1 MDHDKNFI
9 NLGYSFFRNLI
20 SKNSC
25 EKLNRDISKIKL
37 INKNIFLS
45 KKDYFKEKLNSKI
58 SGMKLINKN
67 KKNILDNF
75 NLDFIFKD
83 KNFLEKV
90 HRVLNKDFEIYGKRI
105 ICAIPNN
112 LVPSWI
118 TNDKNIEYN
127 NLGEFIKPKFRNI
140 RFFRGIDYHQDF
152 TDFPKGKG
160 NFITVYIYL
169 SEVTKKMSPIN
180 LLPKTHLGGPSIF
193 PHLLKKNKGKIT
205 YKSDNGKLINSKN
218 LQFSG
223 NAGDVLLW
231 HNCMLHGTK
240 DNQSSKSRFS
250 LRLILRQKKNNKN
263 SLMNIVNK
271 KIMKINKLKKI
282 VGFKIMMD
290 FSRYKTLGINKKNSI

>member
-1 MDHDKNFI
+1 MDQDKKFI
-9 NLGYSFFRNLI
+9 NLGYSDFKNLI

-25 EKLNRDISKIKL
+25 EKLNSDISKIRL

-45 KKDYFKEKLNSKI
+45 KKAYFAKKK
-58 SGMKLINKN
+58 KNK

-90 HRVLNKDFEIYGKRI
+90 SRVLNKDFEIYAKRI
-105 ICAIPNN
+105 ICGIPNN
-112 LVPSWI
+112 FVPSWI
-118 TNDKNIEYN
+118 TDDKNLDYN
-127 NLGEFIKPKFRNI
+127 NLGEFIKPKYRDI

-160 NFITVYIYL
+160 DFITVYIYL
-169 SEVTKKMSPIN
+169 SKVTKKMSPIN
-180 LLPKTHLGGPSIF
+180 LATGTHLGGPSIF
-193 PHLLKKNKGKIT
+193 PHFLKKNKGKIT
-205 YKSDNGKLINSKN
+205 YKSDNGKIINSKN
-218 LQFSG
+218 LKFSG
-223 NAGDVLLW
+223 DAGDVLLW
-231 HNCMLHGTK
+231 HNCLLHGTK
-240 DNQSSKSRFS
+240 INNTSKSRFS

-282 VGFKIMMD
+282 VGFEKMCD
-290 FSRYKTLGINKKNSI
+290 FSRYKTLGINKKHSL